1 MSWNRVDID
10 LYFSVL
16 NARYDN
22 FGSTAIVPANG
33 SKIDSLIIPGTFDLI
48 SHKPQ
53 FFIVADKLDGDI
65 AATTT
70 ESESGMSVTSKPAI
84 IYRVTYGVITGP
96 PDFKEDGTL
105 YTEESGTKSGYFR
118 QSSIVKTIG
127 FNYDGSSTVM
137 NSPEQP
143 EYFSYIAGNW
153 SDFESFYTSNYASAP
168 YTCMR
173 GTSQSQM
180 LEAVAM
186 TTAWMLGGTGPLT
199 LTYDAN
205 NLIPS
210 NDDSLEAPFYN
221 IFSSLSETQKR
232 RTSWPF
238 QFTRESDADLA
249 VETGL
254 PYLDESSDTF
264 RDLRTNHQFID
275 NSLAIYPEIR
285 NNLITR
291 YKTKGYLDSIQEAY
305 LEGKFTAYKSIL
317 ESTREVP
324 RDFRIRTQ
332 AAELFSDDMISAI
345 GMPTSGVAPT
355 STTTTT
361 TTTTAGMSSGTSGG
375 GTGGSY

>member
-10 LYFSVL
+10 MFFSVL

-22 FGSTAIVPANG
+22 FGSTAIIPANG
-33 SKIDSLIIPGTFDLI
+33 SKIDDLFGVAGAFDE
-48 SHKPQ
+48 SKHNGQ
-53 FFIVADKLDGDI
+53 FFVVANKLDPDI
-65 AATTT
+65 AATTIET
-70 ESESGMSVTSKPAI
+70 DAGMIVASKPAI
-84 IYRVTYGVITGP
+84 VYRVVYGVITGP

-105 YTEESGTKSGYFR
+105 YTKTSGTKSTRFR

-127 FNYDGSSTVM
+127 FGYDGSVTVL

-173 GTSQSQM
+173 GISQSQM
-180 LEAVAM
+180 VESVAI

-210 NDDSLEAPFYN
+210 NDDSVEAPFYN

-238 QFTRESDADLA
+238 QFTKEADLGA
-249 VETGL
+249 SIETGMAL
-254 PYLDESSDTF
+254 IDEGASGF
-264 RDLRTNHQFID
+264 RDLRMNHQFID
-275 NSLAIYPEIR
+275 NSLNLYPEIR

-291 YKTKGYLDSIQEAY
+291 YKTKGYIDSLQEAY
-305 LEGKFTAYKSIL
+305 LEAKFSAYKSIL

-324 RDFRIRTQ
+324 KDFRIRTQ
-332 AAELFSDDMISAI
+332 ASELFNDEMVSAI
-345 GMPTSGVAPT
+345 GMPTSDGMST
-355 STTTTT
+355 SATTTTT
-361 TTTTAGMSSGTSGG
+361 TTSGMSSGTSGG
-375 GTGGSY
+375 GGAY